1 MRFIMHNSHNRPITL
16 QLRLWPLV
24 QQVIHLPPGPV
35 GVQAGCRSFTVPS
48 PLLLEF
54 RREVV
59 FEHLDDVFAEDG
71 EELVAVERP
80 ACCDEEALGAS
91 VW

>member
-1 MRFIMHNSHNRPITL
+1 MHNSRNRPTTL

-24 QQVIHLPPGPV
+24 EQVVHLPPGPV
-35 GVQAGCRSFTVPS
+35 RVQARCRSFAVPS

-59 FEHLDDVFAEDG
+59 FEHLNDVFAEDR
-71 EELVAVERP
+71 EELVAMERAARGDVET
-80 ACCDEEALGAS
+80 LGAGM
-91 VW
+91 W